1 MKNLFLTFEPDAG
14 TIAIFAC
21 VLVSLIIIIIALV
34 MRGKKNEPRYKLKSS
49 LMTRTEAEYFRVI
62 CAAAPRY
69 IVLPQV
75 NLASVIDKE
84 GGGFRTELFRN
95 ADFGIFDENYRPVAL
110 VEINDDSHFRKDRE
124 ERDEKVASILK
135 KVRLPLITFWTR
147 DGFDEDEIKRT
158 LSRYL

>member
-34 MRGKKNEPRYKLKSS
+34 MRGKKSEPRYKLKSS

-84 GGGFRTELFRN
+84 GGGFR
-95 ADFGIFDENYRPVAL
+95 P
-110 VEINDDSHFRKDRE
+110 S
-124 ERDEKVASILK
+124 
-135 KVRLPLITFWTR
+135 
-147 DGFDEDEIKRT
+147 
-158 LSRYL
+158 